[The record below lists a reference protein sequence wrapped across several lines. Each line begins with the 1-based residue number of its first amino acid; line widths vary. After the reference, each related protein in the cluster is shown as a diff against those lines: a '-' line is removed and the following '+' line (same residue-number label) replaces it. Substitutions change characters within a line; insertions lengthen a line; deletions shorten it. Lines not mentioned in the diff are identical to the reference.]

1 MSNPDEKR
9 KATYSQ
15 LSKTIIYYAC
25 GVIFTGTIALLGL
38 QLFHDYFYGSGMNE
52 LFPSLILI
60 FFSLVGGFSI
70 SKFLLKRIN
79 NKRKEWRI
87 ISKNIDTIE
96 SRGCSFWKNYY
107 SPFFWFFLKKIF
119 FETANKIKYIY
130 ILCLSLKLFL

>member
-1 MSNPDEKR
+1 MGEKVISNREQQKKYDRESNVDSSIYSRVNIGQGANNKFDSPNLTHSGGSMSNPDEKR
-9 KATYSQ
+9 KATYSP

-79 NKRKEWRI
+79 NKRKE
-87 ISKNIDTIE
+87 
-96 SRGCSFWKNYY
+96 
-107 SPFFWFFLKKIF
+107 
-119 FETANKIKYIY
+119 
-130 ILCLSLKLFL
+130 